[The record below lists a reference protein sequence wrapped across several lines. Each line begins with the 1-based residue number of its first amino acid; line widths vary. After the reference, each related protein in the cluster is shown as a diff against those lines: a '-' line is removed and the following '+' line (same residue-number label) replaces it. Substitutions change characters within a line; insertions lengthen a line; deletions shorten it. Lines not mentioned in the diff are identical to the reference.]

1 MLRNLLIGLLSLYT
15 VSVNADMYECKPS
28 MENLST
34 GTTMSIDRHIAS
46 VIVLDKFILYASTP
60 NTPYDK
66 CEIKFIKDGQYRN
79 DVDKCFFDEKGR
91 FMFFI
96 EGVNAIT
103 LHDCRRL

>member
-60 NTPYDK
+60 NAPYDK

-79 DVDKCFFDEKGR
+79 DIDTFDEKGH

-103 LHDCRRL
+103 LYDCRK